1 MFSKRIYSFQEMMEA
16 YREHLIR
23 NPGKALDTGS
33 GIVALLDYSGDVYGT
48 FIEPSSGQI
57 DPHCA
62 FDFDQRTF
70 RDGHW
75 EGQSVDETVA
85 SVVAPRLIDV
95 TLF

>member
-1 MFSKRIYSFQEMMEA
+1 MCSQHVYSFQQIMEA
-16 YREHLIR
+16 YREHLTH
-23 NPGKALDTGS
+23 NPGMALDTGS

-48 FIEPSSGQI
+48 FIDPRSGQV
-57 DPHCA
+57 DRNCA

-70 RDGHW
+70 QDGHW

-85 SVVAPRLIDV
+85 SVVSPRLIDV